1 MKQGHI
7 FTEGEIKKG
16 YAENVIKKQLLNIG
30 DVDEIIHH
38 ISSEGGDVYEGYDAY
53 HALRQTGKKIKSI
66 IEGKCMSIATLI
78 ALAGDEVVML
88 DPSRWMVHLPTLQL
102 GGRGNADNLQSGADE
117 LRKIQNE
124 MAEVYAA
131 RIKKTPAEALE
142 MMRKETYLSAKEAEA
157 IGFANKVIQKGE
169 LLPENERTKYRA
181 VALGET
187 DTTITTMSKEKDK
200 SVWAKIGELFAQ
212 VETVTQPKAVSLQV
226 KGGGILNVDGESPA
240 PGLKAS
246 IDGQPANGEYE
257 LEDGSKIKCTAGV
270 ISEIMPAMPA
280 APAAPQETPEQKLQK
295 RVSEL
300 EAQLQTASQAAAN
313 TVNQTQAQIKTAQ
326 EEKEKVV
333 QMLGEVKTEF
343 EKLKK
348 TTFGDDTPPDADNVQ
363 PNRRPSAAGIMNSK
377 DHGLKIRASR
387 TFLADNHPYLEKY
400 YHDGKW
406 SQHGDGNGRFA
417 DGTRFSDYRS
427 LGGPEAVSILETN
440 FSYTWQGILTTDLF
454 LTPSFSTPA
463 LSDLFTIDL
472 GAKDKKRYNIVPIL
486 NKVLKPYTGCDQA
499 LTGTSMN
506 ITDKVIQLKPF
517 QMYEGWCKD
526 DFTDQ
531 LSGTFNHLAQ
541 EWLKSGNESFDPAG
555 TPIDRIIVSALKD
568 SLRRDVHRRVMFADN
583 GSSDADYNQIDGLF
597 TTLKEQSGAQNY
609 CVYANKTNF
618 GVGTLA
624 ADAAETE
631 FASMYANSDLELKE
645 HVLDAGKGAFW
656 VTRSLWENY
665 ANTLR
670 GYGAVTEQQFKN
682 LTDGQGNLTWNGIP
696 VKPFTIWDS
705 LLRESD
711 NPHTAV
717 TRHIAILGNKDNFI
731 LGVEDTGD
739 LNKIDSWF
747 EKKDNKRYY
756 RANMTFGV
764 LAPIYCDFV
773 TISY

>member
-7 FTEGEIKKG
+7 FTEGEIKEG
-16 YAENVIKKQLLNIG
+16 YADNIRKQIQNIG
-30 DVDEIIHH
+30 DVDQIIHH
-38 ISSEGGDVYEGYDAY
+38 INSEGGSVDEGYNAY
-53 HALRQTGKKIKSI
+53 HSLVQSGKKIKSI
-66 IEGKCMSIATLI
+66 VEGRCMSIATLV
-78 ALAGDEVVML
+78 ALAAEEVVIL
-88 DPSRWMVHLPTLQL
+88 DPSRWMVHNPTFFTQPA
-102 GGRGNADNLQSGADE
+102 RVNADMLQSGAEE
-117 LRKIQNE
+117 LRKIQTE
-124 MAEVYAA
+124 MAEVYS
-131 RIKKTPAEALE
+131 KKMKRPVEEAIE
-142 MMRKETYLSAKEAEA
+142 MMRKETFMTAREAVA
-157 IGFANKVIQKGE
+157 AGFADRIIEKGQ

-181 VALGET
+181 VALGEN
-187 DTTITTMSKEKDK
+187 DTTMDKAKDK

-226 KGGGILNVDGESPA
+226 KGGGVLNVDGESPA

-270 ISEIMPAMPA
+270 IAEIMPAA
-280 APAAPQETPEQKLQK
+280 APPPVETPEQKLQK

-300 EAQLQTASQAAAN
+300 EAQLSTATQAAAN
-313 TVNQTQAQIKTAQ
+313 TTNQSQAQIKVAQ
-326 EEKEKVV
+326 DEKEKVV
-333 QMLGEVKTEF
+333 QMLGDVKKEF

-348 TTFGDDTPPDADNVQ
+348 STFGDDTPPDADITQ
-363 PNRRPSAAGIMNSK
+363 PNRRPSAVGIMNSK
-377 DHGLKIRASR
+377 DHNLKIRATRSI
-387 TFLADNHPYLEKY
+387 LADRHAYLEKY

-406 SQHGDGNGRFA
+406 AREGDGNGRFA
-417 DGTRFSDYRS
+417 DGTRFSDYRD
-427 LGGPEAVSILETN
+427 GGPENVSVLETN

-454 LTPSFSTPA
+454 FTPSFATPA

-486 NKVLKPYTGCDQA
+486 NNVLKPYTGCDQA
-499 LTGTSMN
+499 LTGSTMN

-555 TPIDRIIVSALKD
+555 TPIDRIIVQALKD
-568 SLRRDVHRRVMFADN
+568 SLRRDVFRRVIFADN
-583 GSSDADYNQIDGLF
+583 GSSNANYNQIDGLF

-618 GVGTLA
+618 GTGTLA
-624 ADAAETE
+624 ANAAETE

-645 HVLDAGKGAFW
+645 HVLDAGKGALW

-665 ANTLR
+665 ATTLR

-682 LTDGQGNLTWNGIP
+682 LTDGQGNITWNGIP

-705 LLRESD
+705 LLREST
-711 NPHTAV
+711 NPHFAT
-717 TRHIAILGNKDNFI
+717 TRHIAILGHKDNFI
-731 LGVEDTGD
+731 LGVEDMGD

-764 LAPIYCDFV
+764 LAPLYCDFV